1 MSEKCGNCIWFRGE
15 SSTSINPNAPVA
27 QELEAKQTLSQKL
40 ALRGGSRPPVYGKC
54 KAVFQDTEN
63 ETQVY
68 DFGTFSSSDCS
79 AVDDL
84 GYKLFKV
91 G

>member
-1 MSEKCGNCIWFRGE
+1 MKENCGNCIWFKGE
-15 SSTSINPNAPVA
+15 PQTPINPKAPVA
-27 QELEAKQTLSQKL
+27 QELEIKQTVGQKI

-54 KAVFQDTEN
+54 KVVFQDAEN

-68 DFGTFSSSDCS
+68 NFGTFSSSDCT

-84 GYKLFKV
+84 RYKLFRV

>member
-15 SSTSINPNAPVA
+15 PQTQINPNAPVIK
-27 QELEAKQTLSQKL
+27 EDEAKQTISQKIG
-40 ALRGGSRPPVYGKC
+40 LRGGSRPPVYGKC
-54 KAVFQDTEN
+54 KAVFQDADN

-84 GYKLFKV
+84 GYKLFRV

>member
-1 MSEKCGNCIWFRGE
+1 MKEICGNCIWFKGE
-15 SSTSINPNAPVA
+15 PATPINPNAPVV
-27 QELEAKQTLSQKL
+27 QEQEIKKTIGEKI

-54 KAVFQDTEN
+54 KTVFQDANN

-68 DFGTFSSSDCS
+68 DFGTLSNSNCT

>member
-1 MSEKCGNCIWFRGE
+1 MSEKCGNCIWFKGE
-15 SSTSINPNAPVA
+15 PATPINPNAPVA
-27 QELEAKQTLSQKL
+27 QEQEAKQTLSQKS

-54 KAVFQDTEN
+54 KAVFQDADN

-68 DFGTFSSSDCS
+68 DFGTTTNSNCS
-79 AVDDL
+79 ATDDL
-84 GYKLFKV
+84 GYKLFRV

>member
-1 MSEKCGNCIWFRGE
+1 MKEACGSCIWFQPE
-15 SSTSINPNAPVA
+15 PNTAVNYKSPVA
-27 QELEAKQTLSQKL
+27 QEHRIKNAKLKG
-40 ALRGGSRPPVYGKC
+40 AMNGGSRPPTYGKC
-54 KAVFQDTEN
+54 KAVFQDASN

-68 DFGTFSSSDCS
+68 DFGTFSSSSCS
-79 AVDDL
+79 ATDDL